1 MKSKLTCE
9 FFPSLIIISK
19 LFEHS
24 LLEDPNEC
32 CGLLL
37 GNDEKVIEIR
47 NLNNVHDN
55 PMTRYEID
63 NKDLMKT
70 QKYCDN
76 NNMDILGVYHS
87 HTHSQAYPSPTDIEK
102 AREIK
107 DFFDPY
113 YILISLIEKTRP
125 IIRGYIIDL
134 DSVTEII
141 VEHDGEAYV
150 SPTMNV

>member
-1 MKSKLTCE
+1 MKIII
-9 FFPSLIIISK
+9 PRIIISK

-37 GNDEKVIEIR
+37 GNDEKIIEIR

-63 NKDLMKT
+63 NKDLMKA

-125 IIRGYIIDL
+125 IIRGYKIDL
-134 DSVTEII
+134 DSVTEIT
-141 VEHDGEAYV
+141 VEHDGEAYI
-150 SPTMNV
+150 SPTMNF

>member
-1 MKSKLTCE
+1 MKIII
-9 FFPSLIIISK
+9 PRIIISK

-63 NKDLMKT
+63 RKDLMKV

-125 IIRGYIIDL
+125 ILRGYKINL

>member
-1 MKSKLTCE
+1 MKIII
-9 FFPSLIIISK
+9 PRIIISK

-63 NKDLMKT
+63 RKDLMKV

-76 NNMDILGVYHS
+76 NNMEILGVYHS
-87 HTHSQAYPSPTDIEK
+87 HTHSQAYPSPTDIEI
-102 AREIK
+102 ARLIK

-125 IIRGYIIDL
+125 IIRGYKIDL

-150 SPTMNV
+150 SPTMNS

>member
-1 MKSKLTCE
+1 MKIIIPK
-9 FFPSLIIISK
+9 IIISK

-63 NKDLMKT
+63 RKDLMKV

-76 NNMDILGVYHS
+76 NNMEILGVYHS
-87 HTHSQAYPSPTDIEK
+87 HTHSQAYPSPTDIK
-102 AREIK
+102 VARLIK

-125 IIRGYIIDL
+125 IIRGYKIDL
-134 DSVTEII
+134 ESVTEII
-141 VEHDGEAYV
+141 VEHDGETYI
-150 SPTMNV
+150 SPTLKS

>member
-1 MKSKLTCE
+1 MKIII
-9 FFPSLIIISK
+9 PRIIISK

-37 GNDEKVIEIR
+37 GNDERVIEIR

-63 NKDLMKT
+63 RNDLMKV

-76 NNMDILGVYHS
+76 NNMEILGVYHS
-87 HTHSQAYPSPTDIEK
+87 HTHSQAYPSPTDIK
-102 AREIK
+102 VARLIK

-125 IIRGYIIDL
+125 IIRGYKIDL
-134 DSVTEII
+134 ESVTEII
-141 VEHDGEAYV
+141 VEHDGETYI
-150 SPTMNV
+150 SPTLNS

>member
-1 MKSKLTCE
+1 MKIII
-9 FFPSLIIISK
+9 PRIIISK

-37 GNDEKVIEIR
+37 GNDERVIEIR

-63 NKDLMKT
+63 RNDLMKV

-76 NNMDILGVYHS
+76 NNMEILGVYHS
-87 HTHSQAYPSPTDIEK
+87 HTHTQAYPSPTDIK
-102 AREIK
+102 VARLIK
-107 DFFDPY
+107 DFFDAY

-125 IIRGYIIDL
+125 IIRGYKIDL
-134 DSVTEII
+134 ESVTEII
-141 VEHDGEAYV
+141 VEHDGETYI
-150 SPTMNV
+150 SPTLNS

>member
-1 MKSKLTCE
+1 MKIIIPK
-9 FFPSLIIISK
+9 IIISK

-24 LLEDPNEC
+24 ILEDPNEC

-63 NKDLMKT
+63 RKDLMKV

-76 NNMDILGVYHS
+76 NNMEILGVYHS
-87 HTHSQAYPSPTDIEK
+87 HTHSQAYPSPTDIK
-102 AREIK
+102 VARLIK

-125 IIRGYIIDL
+125 IIRGYKIDL
-134 DSVTEII
+134 ESVTEII
-141 VEHDGEAYV
+141 VEHDGETYI
-150 SPTMNV
+150 SPTLNS

>member
-1 MKSKLTCE
+1 MKIII
-9 FFPSLIIISK
+9 PRIIISK

-63 NKDLMKT
+63 RKDLMKV

-76 NNMDILGVYHS
+76 NNMEILGVYHS
-87 HTHSQAYPSPTDIEK
+87 HTHSQAYPSPTDIK
-102 AREIK
+102 VARLIK

-125 IIRGYIIDL
+125 IIRGYKIDL
-134 DSVTEII
+134 ESVTEII
-141 VEHDGEAYV
+141 IEHDGETYI
-150 SPTMNV
+150 SPTMNS

>member
-1 MKSKLTCE
+1 MKIII
-9 FFPSLIIISK
+9 PRIIISK

-63 NKDLMKT
+63 RKDLMKV

-76 NNMDILGVYHS
+76 NNMEILGVYHS
-87 HTHSQAYPSPTDIEK
+87 HTHSQAYPSPTDIK
-102 AREIK
+102 VARLIK

-125 IIRGYIIDL
+125 IIRGYKIDL
-134 DSVTEII
+134 ESVTEII
-141 VEHDGEAYV
+141 VEHDGETYI
-150 SPTMNV
+150 SPTLNS

>member
-1 MKSKLTCE
+1 MKIII
-9 FFPSLIIISK
+9 PRIIISK

-63 NKDLMKT
+63 RKDLMKV

-87 HTHSQAYPSPTDIEK
+87 HTHSQAYPSPTDIK
-102 AREIK
+102 VARLIK

-125 IIRGYIIDL
+125 IIRGYKIDL
-134 DSVTEII
+134 ESVTEII
-141 VEHDGEAYV
+141 VEHDGETYI
-150 SPTMNV
+150 SPTLNS

>member
-1 MKSKLTCE
+1 
-9 FFPSLIIISK
+9 
-19 LFEHS
+19 
-24 LLEDPNEC
+24 
-32 CGLLL
+32 
-37 GNDEKVIEIR
+37 
-47 NLNNVHDN
+47 
-55 PMTRYEID
+55 MTRYEID
-63 NKDLMKT
+63 NKDLMKA

-125 IIRGYIIDL
+125 IIRGYKIDL
-134 DSVTEII
+134 DSVTEIT
-141 VEHDGEAYV
+141 VEHDGEAYI
-150 SPTMNV
+150 SPTMNF

>member
-1 MKSKLTCE
+1 MKIII
-9 FFPSLIIISK
+9 PRIIISK

-37 GNDEKVIEIR
+37 GNDERVIEIR

-63 NKDLMKT
+63 RNDLMKV

-76 NNMDILGVYHS
+76 NNMEILGVYHS
-87 HTHSQAYPSPTDIEK
+87 HTHSQAYPSPTDIEI
-102 AREIK
+102 ARLIK

-113 YILISLIEKTRP
+113 YILISLIEKIRP
-125 IIRGYIIDL
+125 IIRGYKIDL

-150 SPTMNV
+150 SPTMNS

>member
-1 MKSKLTCE
+1 MKIII
-9 FFPSLIIISK
+9 PRIIISK

-37 GNDEKVIEIR
+37 GNDEIVIEIR
-47 NLNNVHDN
+47 NLNNVHDT

-63 NKDLMKT
+63 NKDLMKA

-125 IIRGYIIDL
+125 IIRGYKIDL

-141 VEHDGEAYV
+141 VEHDGEAYI
-150 SPTMNV
+150 SPTMNF

>member
-1 MKSKLTCE
+1 MKIIIPK
-9 FFPSLIIISK
+9 IIISK

-63 NKDLMKT
+63 RKDLMKV

-76 NNMDILGVYHS
+76 NNMEILGVYHS
-87 HTHSQAYPSPTDIEK
+87 HTHSQAYPSPTDIK
-102 AREIK
+102 VARLIK

-125 IIRGYIIDL
+125 IIRGYKIDL
-134 DSVTEII
+134 ESVTEII
-141 VEHDGEAYV
+141 VEHDGETYI
-150 SPTMNV
+150 SPTLNS

>member
-1 MKSKLTCE
+1 MKIII
-9 FFPSLIIISK
+9 PRIIISK

-63 NKDLMKT
+63 RKDLMKV

-76 NNMDILGVYHS
+76 NNMEILGVYHS
-87 HTHSQAYPSPTDIEK
+87 HTHSQAYPSPTDIEI
-102 AREIK
+102 ARLIK

-113 YILISLIEKTRP
+113 YILISLIEKIRP
-125 IIRGYIIDL
+125 IIRGYKIDL

-150 SPTMNV
+150 SPTMNS

>member
-1 MKSKLTCE
+1 MKIII
-9 FFPSLIIISK
+9 PRIIISK

-47 NLNNVHDN
+47 NFNNVHDN

-63 NKDLMKT
+63 NKDLMKA

-125 IIRGYIIDL
+125 IIRGYKIDL

-150 SPTMNV
+150 SPTMNS

>member
-1 MKSKLTCE
+1 MKIII
-9 FFPSLIIISK
+9 PRIIISK

-24 LLEDPNEC
+24 LLEDPDEC

-63 NKDLMKT
+63 NKDLMKA

-87 HTHSQAYPSPTDIEK
+87 HTHSQAYPSPTDIGK

-125 IIRGYIIDL
+125 IIRGYKIDL

-141 VEHDGEAYV
+141 VEHDGEAYI
-150 SPTMNV
+150 SPTMNF

>member
-1 MKSKLTCE
+1 
-9 FFPSLIIISK
+9 
-19 LFEHS
+19 
-24 LLEDPNEC
+24 
-32 CGLLL
+32 LLL

-125 IIRGYIIDL
+125 ILRGYKINL

>member
-1 MKSKLTCE
+1 M
-9 FFPSLIIISK
+9 
-19 LFEHS
+19 
-24 LLEDPNEC
+24 
-32 CGLLL
+32 LL

-63 NKDLMKT
+63 RKDLMKV

-87 HTHSQAYPSPTDIEK
+87 HTHSQAYPSPTDLEI
-102 AREIK
+102 ARLIK

-125 IIRGYIIDL
+125 IIRGYKIDL
-134 DSVTEII
+134 ESVTEII
-141 VEHDGEAYV
+141 IEHDGETYI
-150 SPTMNV
+150 SPTMNS

>member
-1 MKSKLTCE
+1 MKIII
-9 FFPSLIIISK
+9 PRIIISK

-47 NLNNVHDN
+47 SLKNVHDK

-63 NKDLMKT
+63 SKEIDKA

-87 HTHSQAYPSPTDIEK
+87 HTHSQAYPSQTDIGK

-125 IIRGYIIDL
+125 IIRGYKIDL
-134 DSVTEII
+134 EGVTEII
-141 VEHDGEAYV
+141 VEHDGEAYI
-150 SPTMNV
+150 STTMNS

>member
-1 MKSKLTCE
+1 MKIII
-9 FFPSLIIISK
+9 PRIIISK

-63 NKDLMKT
+63 RKDLMKV

-76 NNMDILGVYHS
+76 NNMEILGVYHS
-87 HTHSQAYPSPTDIEK
+87 HTHSQAYPSPTDIK
-102 AREIK
+102 VARLIK

-125 IIRGYIIDL
+125 IIRGYKTDL
-134 DSVTEII
+134 ESVTEII
-141 VEHDGEAYV
+141 VEHDGETYI
-150 SPTMNV
+150 SPTLNS

>member
-1 MKSKLTCE
+1 MKIII
-9 FFPSLIIISK
+9 PRIIISK

-37 GNDEKVIEIR
+37 GNDERVIEIR

-63 NKDLMKT
+63 RNDLMKV

-87 HTHSQAYPSPTDIEK
+87 HTHSQAYPSPTDIK
-102 AREIK
+102 VARLNK

-125 IIRGYIIDL
+125 IIRGYKIDL
-134 DSVTEII
+134 ESVTEII
-141 VEHDGEAYV
+141 IEHYGETYI
-150 SPTMNV
+150 SPTMNS

>member
-1 MKSKLTCE
+1 MKIII
-9 FFPSLIIISK
+9 PRIIISK

-24 LLEDPNEC
+24 LLEDPDEC

-63 NKDLMKT
+63 NKDLMKA

-76 NNMDILGVYHS
+76 NNMDIFVNEIVKLKLGN
-87 HTHSQAYPSPTDIEK
+87 
-102 AREIK
+102 
-107 DFFDPY
+107 
-113 YILISLIEKTRP
+113 
-125 IIRGYIIDL
+125 
-134 DSVTEII
+134 SV
-141 VEHDGEAYV
+141 VV
-150 SPTMNV
+150 VRNS